1 MKKKIPTENLSSKS
15 ADENRQLSPAE
26 LVKLAKRMVEAKEPA
41 EADRLKEEIMRGF
54 YGDEPHA

>member
-1 MKKKIPTENLSSKS
+1 
-15 ADENRQLSPAE
+15 

-41 EADRLKEEIMRGF
+41 EADRLKEDIMRGF